1 MSSLRKRLLL
11 GALIAVIGVF
21 TFLLMRVTPGSAPPA
36 AARQEPPRPGV
47 ETPEHEW
54 KELSVQLEK
63 KPGHVPV
70 LMRMAQL
77 ERDKGKLDDAVSHL
91 RDAVTS
97 EPGNVD
103 ARLELGRALYDKGD
117 VGGAIAE
124 TEKILSADPKQVD
137 ALYNLGA
144 IYANLG
150 NAERARSY
158 WKKAVEAGANA
169 DSGRKAQQGLS
180 KLGGA

>member
-1 MSSLRKRLLL
+1 M
-11 GALIAVIGVF
+11 
-21 TFLLMRVTPGSAPPA
+21 PGSPA
-36 AARQEPPRPGV
+36 AEAGIRGDDLVVFVGEQIVQSCKGL
-47 ETPEHEW
+47 
-54 KELSVQLEK
+54 KEEL
-63 KPGHVPV
+63 
-70 LMRMAQL
+70 AQL
-77 ERDKGKLDDAVSHL
+77 ERDKGKMDDAVSHL

-144 IYANLG
+144 IYANSG
-150 NAERARSY
+150 DAERARSY